1 MYDVVQK
8 VNGNL
13 VVNSSWGE
21 DKLAQ
26 AKAAY
31 FDLCSA
37 LYADEPT
44 TSGVVKLLDDN
55 LDVVDGCVE
64 HIKK

>member
-8 VNGNL
+8 VGGNL

-21 DKLAQ
+21 DQLAQ

-31 FDLCSA
+31 FDTCKA

-44 TSGVVKLLDDN
+44 KSGVVKLLDNN

-64 HIKK
+64 YIKK